1 MFATLDPTVRSIQLP
16 SRRKAL
22 LSDTV
27 GFIRNLP
34 TTLVHAFRAT
44 LEEVAEAALIL
55 HVVDAS
61 SEGAA
66 EQAEQVMKV
75 LGEIGAAT
83 TPQILILNK
92 SDRLPPDSPEE
103 ARDSDALTRSVLRHS
118 SPPYPPAVLMSG
130 LTGVGVPDLLASI
143 DRVLPSD
150 AQDVEHF
157 RIPAG
162 HGADIALLHESARVI
177 ALEYHDG
184 VCDVDAA
191 VPAAVRERLSL
202 WLTPG
207 QPVEKSVGKS

>member
-1 MFATLDPTVRSIQLP
+1 MTKANPILVAGAGIGGLAT
-16 SRRKAL
+16 AL
-22 LSDTV
+22 GLARN
-27 GFIRNLP
+27 GFD
-34 TTLVHAFRAT
+34 VMV
-44 LEEVAEAALIL
+44 LER
-55 HVVDAS
+55 
-61 SEGAA
+61 
-66 EQAEQVMKV
+66 QPV